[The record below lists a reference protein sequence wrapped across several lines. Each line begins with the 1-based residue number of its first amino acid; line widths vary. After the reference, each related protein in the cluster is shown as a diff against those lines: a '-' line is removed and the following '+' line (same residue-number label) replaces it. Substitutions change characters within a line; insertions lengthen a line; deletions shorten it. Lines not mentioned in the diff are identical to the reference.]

1 MSSRNISVNT
11 CDIFTAC
18 TCRPMKSYE
27 DKKSGETTESSAKSE
42 TMQNSKEDTGTDHT
56 GEVHVS
62 VIYLDFHFTK

>member
-1 MSSRNISVNT
+1 
-11 CDIFTAC
+11 
-18 TCRPMKSYE
+18 MKSNV

-42 TMQNSKEDTGTDHT
+42 TMQNGKEDTGTDHT